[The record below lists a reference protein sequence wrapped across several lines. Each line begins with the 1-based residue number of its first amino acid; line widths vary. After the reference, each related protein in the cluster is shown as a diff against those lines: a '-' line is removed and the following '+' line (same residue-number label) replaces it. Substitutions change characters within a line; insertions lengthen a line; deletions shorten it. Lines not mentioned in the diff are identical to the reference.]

1 MIKRKNG
8 SYQVLLNALNE
19 AEEAVTNVLPSW
31 PDDVNE
37 QTLKNELNR
46 LVANEV
52 CLSDASRLLMNAT
65 SSLSTFDVGMTH
77 ISQQLMKYAGTL
89 AEVSDSN
96 LAIVEETTA
105 SLNVVDDHAK
115 SAFDTIHD
123 MSVEAKELAGK
134 TEESK
139 QLLQNARRLKD
150 ELVEDM
156 RVMAKEMAD
165 LMHLVGEVNEIVD
178 KVQSIAGQTNLLAL
192 NASIEAARAGEMG
205 KGFAVVADEVRKLAD
220 DTNEQLV
227 DMRQFVSQMNKA
239 TEESKASLE
248 KSVTSGD
255 RMGEMINGVA
265 DSVRDNAEQLSAMA
279 ENVHGMTM
287 SIEEIRTAIH
297 EINTAMDA
305 STADAEQMANM
316 TTNLSDDAAKSVD
329 YAKQLAQIDDDLS
342 AIVEKVYLGL
352 EEGRRAPKNGE
363 IIDILEKAK
372 TAHGNWL
379 GVLKEIVDEGKAIPL
394 QVNPKKCVFGHFY
407 YALAIKC
414 PEVATEWKQIGT
426 LHGAFHTMGQTVLSK
441 LNQDIDS
448 RRALYEEAVELSKKL
463 MASIDDVI
471 RKLNQMTRERREVFG
486 S

>member
-1 MIKRKNG
+1 MIKRKNNN
-8 SYQVLLNALNE
+8 YQVLLDALSE
-19 AEEAVTNVLPSW
+19 AEKAVTGVPVDW
-31 PDDVNE
+31 PDKTNE
-37 QTLKNELNR
+37 QSLKGELNR

-52 CLSDASRLLMNAT
+52 RLSDASKALMNAT

-115 SAFDTIHD
+115 LAFDTIQD
-123 MSVEAKELAGK
+123 LSVEAKSLAGK

-139 QLLQNARRLKD
+139 QLLQNARKLKD

-265 DSVRDNAEQLSAMA
+265 DSVRDNAEQLSEMA
-279 ENVHGMTM
+279 ENVHGMSM

-316 TTNLSDDAAKSVD
+316 TTNLSDDASKSVD
-329 YAKQLAQIDDDLS
+329 YAKQLSKIDDKLS
-342 AIVEKVYLGL
+342 EIVESVYLGL
-352 EEGRRAPKNGE
+352 EEGRRAPKNDE

-372 TAHGNWL
+372 TAHKNWL
-379 GVLKEIVDEGKAIPL
+379 DVLKQIVDEGKPVPI

-407 YALAIKC
+407 YALAIKN
-414 PEVATEWKQIGT
+414 PEVSDAWKRIGS

-441 LNQDIDS
+441 LSQDLDS
-448 RRALYEEAVELSKKL
+448 RRTLYDEAVELSQKL
-463 MASIDDVI
+463 MAAIDEAI
-471 RKLNQMTRERREVFG
+471 SKLGQMKREGREVFL
-486 S
+486 

>member
-1 MIKRKNG
+1 MIKRKNN
-8 SYQVLLNALNE
+8 SYQVLMDAISE
-19 AEEAVTNVLPSW
+19 AERTVTSVSPSW
-31 PDDVNE
+31 PNNVSE
-37 QTLKNELNR
+37 QSLKGELNR

-52 CLSDASRLLMNAT
+52 RLSDASKNLMNVT
-65 SSLSTFDVGMTH
+65 SSLSTFDVGMSH

-105 SLNVVDDHAK
+105 SLNVVDNHAK
-115 SAFDTIHD
+115 LAFDTIQD
-123 MSVEAKELAGK
+123 LSEEAKSLAGK
-134 TEESK
+134 TEDSK
-139 QLLQNARRLKD
+139 HLLQNARKLKD

-248 KSVTSGD
+248 KSVASGD

-265 DSVRDNAEQLSAMA
+265 DSVRENAEQLGGMA
-279 ENVHGMTM
+279 ENVHGMSM

-329 YAKQLAQIDDDLS
+329 FAKQLGQIDNDLS
-342 AIVEKVYLGL
+342 EIIEKIYLGL
-352 EEGRRAPKNGE
+352 EQGRRAPKNDD
-363 IIDILEKAK
+363 IIEILEKAK
-372 TAHGNWL
+372 TAHTNWL
-379 GVLKEIVDEGKAIPL
+379 SVLKGIVDEGKEAPI
-394 QVNPKKCVFGHFY
+394 QVNPKKCAFGHFY
-407 YALAIKC
+407 YALSIDN
-414 PEVATEWKQIGT
+414 PEISKEWKQIGS
-426 LHGAFHTMGQTVLSK
+426 LHGSLHTMGQNVLSR
-441 LNQDIDS
+441 LGQDIDA
-448 RRALYEEAVELSKKL
+448 RLALYDEAVELSKKL
-463 MASIDDVI
+463 ISVIDDVI
-471 RKLNQMTRERREVFG
+471 RKLGRMKQEGRELF

>member
-1 MIKRKNG
+1 MLKRKNG
-8 SYQVLLNALNE
+8 NYQTLLNALNE
-19 AEEAVTNVLPSW
+19 AEQTVTNVSPSW
-31 PDDVNE
+31 PEGVNE
-37 QTLKNELNR
+37 KSLKGELNR

-52 CLSDASRLLMNAT
+52 RLSDASKLLMNAT

-115 SAFDTIHD
+115 NAFDTIQSL
-123 MSVEAKELAGK
+123 SVEARELAGK

-139 QLLQNARRLKD
+139 QLLENARQLKD

-156 RVMAKEMAD
+156 RVMAKEMVD

-265 DSVRDNAEQLSAMA
+265 DSVRENAGQLSEMA
-279 ENVHGMTM
+279 ENVHGMSV

-316 TTNLSDDAAKSVD
+316 TTNLSEDATKSVD
-329 YAKQLAQIDDDLS
+329 YAKQLSKIDDDLS
-342 AIVEKVYLGL
+342 AIVEDVYLGL
-352 EEGRRAPKNGE
+352 EQGRRAPKNTE
-363 IIDILEKAK
+363 IVDILEKAK
-372 TAHGNWL
+372 VAHKNWL
-379 GVLKEIVDEGKAIPL
+379 GVLKEIVELGKPIPL

-407 YALAIKC
+407 YALAINNS
-414 PEVATEWKQIGT
+414 EVATEWKQIGT
-426 LHGAFHTMGQTVLSK
+426 LHSSFHTIGQTLLSK
-441 LNQDIDS
+441 LNQDLDS
-448 RRALYEEAVELSKKL
+448 RRAIYDEAVELSKKL
-463 MASIDDVI
+463 MAAIDEVI
-471 RKLNQMTRERREVFG
+471 RRLNQMTRDKREVFG
-486 S
+486 A

>member
-1 MIKRKNG
+1 MDAI
-8 SYQVLLNALNE
+8 SE
-19 AEEAVTNVLPSW
+19 AEQKVTSVSPSW
-31 PDDVNE
+31 TGNVSE
-37 QTLKNELNR
+37 QSLKGELKQ
-46 LVANEV
+46 LVENEV
-52 CLSDASRLLMNAT
+52 RLSDAAKHLMNAT
-65 SSLSTFDVGMTH
+65 SSLSSFDVGMSH
-77 ISQQLMKYAGTL
+77 ISQQLMKYASTL

-105 SLNVVDDHAK
+105 SLNVVDNHAK
-115 SAFDTIHD
+115 MAFETIQELSTD
-123 MSVEAKELAGK
+123 AKSLAGK

-139 QLLQNARRLKD
+139 HLLQNARKLKD

-239 TEESKASLE
+239 TEESKTSLE

-265 DSVRDNAEQLSAMA
+265 DSVRDNAEQLSEMA
-279 ENVHGMTM
+279 ENVHGMSM

-316 TTNLSDDAAKSVD
+316 TTNLSDDASKSVD
-329 YAKQLAQIDDDLS
+329 FAKQLGQIDDELS
-342 AIVEKVYLGL
+342 AIVENVYQGL
-352 EEGRRAPKNGE
+352 ERGRRAPKNDE

-372 TAHGNWL
+372 TAHTNWL
-379 GVLKEIVDEGKAIPL
+379 SVLKGIVDEGKEAPI
-394 QVNPKKCVFGHFY
+394 QVNPKKCAFGHFY
-407 YALAIKC
+407 NVLSLEN
-414 PEVATEWKQIGT
+414 PEISREWKQIGT
-426 LHGAFHTMGQTVLSK
+426 LHGSLHTMGQSVLSR
-441 LNQDIDS
+441 LSQDLDA
-448 RRALYEEAVELSKKL
+448 RLALYDEAVEVSKKL
-463 MASIDDVI
+463 ISVIDDVI
-471 RKLNQMTRERREVFG
+471 QKLQRMKSEGREIF